1 MKGRKYTSIVLTV
14 LIATFLWTAPVWAS
28 EQDTGYPWFADITED
43 NQTTSQSNTIFHV
56 APVLPSEQDT
66 GYPWFAD
73 IEEDKTIMKPVT
85 TFKAHP
91 RTVTEDTGYP
101 WFADTKED
109 NKTGPQ
115 PSTTTR

>member
-14 LIATFLWTAPVWAS
+14 LIATFLWVAPVWAS

-43 NQTTSQSNTIFHV
+43 NKTGPQPSTIFHV

-73 IEEDKTIMKPVT
+73 IREDKTIMKPVT

-91 RTVTEDTGYP
+91 RTVEGDTGYP
-101 WFADTKED
+101 WHADTKED
-109 NKTGPQ
+109 DQNHSQ
-115 PSTTTR
+115 PSTMTE